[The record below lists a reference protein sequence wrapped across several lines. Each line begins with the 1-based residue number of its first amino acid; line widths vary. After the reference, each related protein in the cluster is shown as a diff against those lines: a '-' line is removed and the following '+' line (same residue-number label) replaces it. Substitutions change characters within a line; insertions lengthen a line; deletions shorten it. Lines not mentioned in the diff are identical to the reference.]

1 MAATLE
7 QKLQLKSGQ
16 KLLVMNSPE
25 RTFEQLV
32 AELPQASQEAEPA
45 AASEH
50 SSASEHRA
58 AVMLFVTSLAEA
70 VQLTPQVFDT
80 MSSLD
85 LVWVAYPKGGN
96 KVKTDINRDRL
107 AAIVEPTGWR
117 AVRLVAMDE
126 VWSAMRFRPAAL
138 VGR

>member
-7 QKLQLKSGQ
+7 QKLKLKSGQ
-16 KLLVMNSPE
+16 KLLVMNPPE
-25 RTFEQLV
+25 GTFEQLV
-32 AELPQASQEAEPA
+32 AELPQASQEAEHA

-50 SSASEHRA
+50 SA

-107 AAIVEPTGWR
+107 AAIFEPTGWR
-117 AVRLVAMDE
+117 AVRLVALDE

>member
-7 QKLQLKSGQ
+7 QKIQLKSGQ
-16 KLLVMNSPE
+16 QLVVMSPPE
-25 RTFEQLV
+25 GTFEQLV
-32 AELPQASQEAEPA
+32 AELPQAIQEAEHA

-50 SSASEHRA
+50 TAASEHSA
-58 AVMLFVTSLAEA
+58 AVLLFVTSLAEA

-96 KVKTDINRDRL
+96 KVKTDTNRDRR

-117 AVRLVAMDE
+117 AVRLVALDK